1 MDPMNIELLTIMF
14 IVILILVA
22 LSATVSDGK
31 D

>member
-22 LSATVSDGK
+22 ISTTVSDKK

>member
-22 LSATVSDGK
+22 VSTTVSDKG